1 MGSLNISH
9 EYGITTSDN
18 SDQFEKTMIRTGVV
32 EDDPRYRELLRT
44 ILVSSDRVTPVFIL
58 ENCLDVT
65 NEIRRHDPQ
74 VIIMD
79 INLPV
84 KSGIEAVVEI
94 KRIFPEVKILMLTVF
109 EDEDKIFAAIK
120 AGADGYLLK
129 KDSPQK
135 VLDSIQD
142 VYEGKSSMNG
152 IIARKVLEYFHKK
165 PELKTAEDYHLT
177 KRELEVLNLLMD
189 GLSYK
194 EIADKCFISIQTL
207 NSHIKNIYNKLGVH
221 SRAEASAKFRNA

>member
-1 MGSLNISH
+1 M
-9 EYGITTSDN
+9 
-18 SDQFEKTMIRTGVV
+18 MIKTGVV

-44 ILVSSDRVTPVFIL
+44 ILSSSEKVSPVFML
-58 ENCLDVT
+58 ENAIDVT
-65 NEIRRHDPQ
+65 SEVRKHSPD

-84 KSGIEAVVEI
+84 KTGIQAVEEL

-120 AGADGYLLK
+120 AGANGYLLK

-142 VYEGKSSMNG
+142 VYDGKSSMNG
-152 IIARKVLEYFHKK
+152 IIARKVLEYFQRK
-165 PELKTAEDYHLT
+165 PVVKTADDYNLT
-177 KRELEVLNLLMD
+177 KREHEILALLMD

-194 EIADKCFISIQTL
+194 EIADKCFISVQTL
-207 NSHIKNIYNKLGVH
+207 NSHIKNIYTKLGVH
-221 SRAEASAKFRNA
+221 SRAEVSAKFRSG

>member
-1 MGSLNISH
+1 MI
-9 EYGITTSDN
+9 
-18 SDQFEKTMIRTGVV
+18 KTAVV
-32 EDDPRYRELLRT
+32 EDDARYRELLRT
-44 ILVSSDRVTPVFIL
+44 ILTSSEKISPLFFID
-58 ENCLDVT
+58 NCDDIISVV
-65 NEIRRHDPQ
+65 RKDHPD

-79 INLPV
+79 INLPG
-84 KSGIEAVVEI
+84 KSGIEGVLEV
-94 KRIFPEVKILMLTVF
+94 KRLFPEVKVIMLTVF

-152 IIARKVLEYFHKK
+152 IIAKKVIEFFQKK
-165 PELKTAEDYHLT
+165 PVIKTTDDYNLT
-177 KRELEVLNLLMD
+177 KRETEILHYLMD

-194 EIADKCFISIQTL
+194 EIADTCFISVQTL
-207 NSHIKNIYNKLGVH
+207 NSHIKNIYSKLGVH
-221 SRAEASAKFRNA
+221 SRSEVSAKFRTN

>member
-1 MGSLNISH
+1 MIKT
-9 EYGITTSDN
+9 GI
-18 SDQFEKTMIRTGVV
+18 V
-32 EDDPRYRELLRT
+32 EDDVRYQELLRT
-44 ILVSSDRVTPVFIL
+44 ILSSSDRAASVFIVG
-58 ENCLDVT
+58 NCNDIIADV
-65 NEIRRHDPQ
+65 RKHAPD
-74 VIIMD
+74 VVIMD
-79 INLPV
+79 INLPG
-84 KSGIEAVVEI
+84 KSGIVGVAELKKSYPDLKV
-94 KRIFPEVKILMLTVF
+94 LMLTVF

-142 VYEGKSSMNG
+142 VFEGKSSMNG

-165 PELKTAEDYHLT
+165 PTVKKPDEYNLT
-177 KRELEVLNLLMD
+177 KREHEILELLMD

-194 EIADKCFISIQTL
+194 DIADKCAISIQTL

-221 SRAEASAKFRNA
+221 SRSEASAKFRAG

>member
-1 MGSLNISH
+1 M
-9 EYGITTSDN
+9 
-18 SDQFEKTMIRTGVV
+18 MIKTGVV

-44 ILVSSDRVTPVFIL
+44 ILSSSEKVTPVFIL
-58 ENCLDVT
+58 ENAIEVT
-65 NEIRRHDPQ
+65 SEVRRHTPD

-84 KSGIEAVVEI
+84 KSGIQAVEEL
-94 KRIFPEVKILMLTVF
+94 KRIFPEVKVLMLTVF

-120 AGADGYLLK
+120 AGANGYLLK

-142 VYEGKSSMNG
+142 VYDGKSSMNG
-152 IIARKVLEYFHKK
+152 IIARKVLEYFQKK
-165 PELKTAEDYHLT
+165 PAVKNADDYNLT
-177 KRELEVLNLLMD
+177 KREHEILALLMD

-194 EIADKCFISIQTL
+194 EIADRCFISIQTL
-207 NSHIKNIYNKLGVH
+207 NSHIKNIYTKLGVH
-221 SRAEASAKFRNA
+221 SRAEVSAKFRAG